1 MLNMTEIQ
9 NKVVSDFKVTNI
21 VSLLNLKF
29 TLNGGF
35 DFQRVGACSSI
46 INDSVHFLIHLG
58 SGIYGQL
65 LKLSAG
71 TGTFRQILHC
81 IYKNIVGIINLIY
94 DNLFHI

>member
-35 DFQRVGACSSI
+35 DFERVGCMQP
-46 INDSVHFLIHLG
+46 H
-58 SGIYGQL
+58 
-65 LKLSAG
+65 
-71 TGTFRQILHC
+71 
-81 IYKNIVGIINLIY
+81 YK
-94 DNLFHI
+94 